1 MNKHIN
7 KNLKDDIKSEERDL
21 LKYTRDKK
29 IECENKK
36 ELENSFSDLKFKQKE
51 SMYKKNQ
58 LNNKIEPFNK
68 PISLFKGYEKVKNT
82 LD

>member
-7 KNLKDDIKSEERDL
+7 KNLKDDIKNEERDE
-21 LKYTRDKK
+21 LKYIRDTK
-29 IECENKK
+29 IEKDNKK
-36 ELENSFSDLKFKQKE
+36 DLENSFSDLKFKQKE
-51 SMYKKNQ
+51 CMYKKNQ

-68 PISLFKGYEKVKNT
+68 PVNLFKGYEKVKNR